1 MDCFSQNEVFFM
13 VTNTDEDIIIESSQK
28 FFFTRIDNVFDF
40 LKYGIYLREI
50 TLPTNN
56 TNFKLYT
63 ENGKLSANIINFD
76 VKHKL
81 SDPETFDY
89 LVEKG
94 ANIKPHLVNILFWAS
109 NHGFLNII
117 KYVHKYGIDLRTNND
132 YALRLACKGGHNNVV
147 KFFIRNGLDPK
158 ASNDFAICWA
168 AEFGHYETVKIL
180 IKYNL
185 DITTCS
191 NYALRYA
198 CKNGYITLANYLIE
212 NGADI
217 SAGDNYCIKIASEK
231 GHYYMVNY
239 LISKGADVTAGN
251 NYALNFAIKKD
262 YIFIAKLLMKYGA
275 DIKEYLNDN
284 LIDACRRNSIVTVRF
299 LAENGANINNSVV
312 ITTIVQ
318 HNYLDMLKCLV
329 DTGLNL
335 NSKKHDILS
344 IARDKG
350 RTTIIEYMMSQNIDV
365 LRWGITNGYLDFVK
379 MIPVIDNGFGIELAL
394 ILGHLDI
401 AKYLISQNSNYQVD
415 YDYVFRWSCRNGLT
429 VIVKFLLS
437 MKMEPQSIS
446 YAVEWATENG
456 HLDILKIIL
465 NKYMNVK
472 IGKSIQTAREKNYPE
487 ILDFLIGYLVKQE
500 VD

>member
-1 MDCFSQNEVFFM
+1 M
-13 VTNTDEDIIIESSQK
+13 VTNIEEDVIIESNQI
-28 FFFTRIDNVFDF
+28 FYFTRIDNVFDF
-40 LKYGIYLREI
+40 LKYGVYLREI

-56 TNFKLYT
+56 TNFELYV
-63 ENGKLSANIINFD
+63 ENDKLSANMVNFD

-89 LVEKG
+89 LVKKG
-94 ANIKPHLVNILFWAS
+94 ADIKSHLVNILLWAS
-109 NHGFLNII
+109 SHGFLNII
-117 KYVHKYGIDLRTNND
+117 KYVHTYGTDLRTKND
-132 YALRLACKGGHNNVV
+132 YALRLACKCGHNNVV
-147 KFFIRNGLDPK
+147 KYFIRNGLDPK

-185 DITTCS
+185 DVTTCS

-231 GHYYMVNY
+231 GHYNMVDY

-262 YIFIAKLLMKYGA
+262 YIFMAKLLMKHGA
-275 DIKEYLNDN
+275 NIKDCLNDN
-284 LIDACRRNSIVTVRF
+284 LIDACRRNSIETVRF
-299 LAENGANINNSVV
+299 LAENGANISNSVV
-312 ITTIVQ
+312 TATVVQ
-318 HNYLDMLKCLV
+318 YNYLDVLKCLV
-329 DTGLNL
+329 DFGLKL

-350 RTTIIEYMMSQNIDV
+350 HTTIIEYMMSQNIDV
-365 LRWGITNGYLDFVK
+365 LRWGITNGYLDIVE
-379 MIPVIDNGFGIELAL
+379 IVPVIDNGFGIELAL

-401 AKYLISQNSNYQVD
+401 AKYLMSQNSNYQVD
-415 YDYVFRWSCRNGLT
+415 YDYVFRWACRNGL
-429 VIVKFLLS
+429 IEIIKFLLS
-437 MKMEPQSIS
+437 MKIQPQSIN
-446 YAVEWATENG
+446 YAVEWAVENG
-456 HLDILKIIL
+456 HLGILDIIL
-465 NKYMNVK
+465 DKYTNIK
-472 IGKSIQTAREKNYPE
+472 IGKSIKTAREKNYPE